1 MENFLQGKPWSFDRH
16 IVILQRY
23 EIDTFITNLSFDKVS
38 LWVQVHDILVRY
50 LNWDVAKKLCE
61 LVDEVDRT
69 PEILEVEGGSFIG
82 VRVRVDVNLP
92 LCQGCMFSIEDS
104 REGWVSF
111 KYERLPNIC
120 YWCRR
125 LNHVDRDCDL

>member
-1 MENFLQGKPWSFDRH
+1 M
-16 IVILQRY
+16 
-23 EIDTFITNLSFDKVS
+23 
-38 LWVQVHDILVRY
+38 QVHDILVRY
-50 LNWDVAKKLCE
+50 LNRDVEKKLCE

-69 PEILEVEGGSFIG
+69 PEILEVEGGSFIR